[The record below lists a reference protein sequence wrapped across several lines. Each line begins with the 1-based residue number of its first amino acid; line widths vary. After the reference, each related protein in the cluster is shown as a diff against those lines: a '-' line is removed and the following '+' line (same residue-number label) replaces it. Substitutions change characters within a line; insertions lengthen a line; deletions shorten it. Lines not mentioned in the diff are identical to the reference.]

1 MPRAEGG
8 AVPDGAAVIPRATY
22 RLQLRRGFGFDE
34 AVCILPYL
42 RRLGISHVYAS
53 PILRA
58 RAGSAHGYDVV
69 AHGEINPELGGR
81 AGFERFAA
89 ALQAQGMGL
98 LLDVVPNHMGV
109 FCADNPWWMDVLEHG
124 EASVHAGYFDI
135 DWHPGD
141 PELDGR
147 LLLPVLGT
155 PYGQA
160 LDQGDLRLAF
170 DPAAGSLALHY
181 HDHRFPLAPRSYA
194 AVLEPAAR
202 LAEDAALLDV
212 ARAFRHIAT
221 GDAVQALLL
230 KQRLAALAGAH
241 RAIGAAVEA
250 LNAPD
255 QRDALHALH
264 ELQAYRLA
272 HWRLAADDINYRR
285 FFDISELA
293 ALRME
298 SPEVFEATHG
308 LLLDLAAAGQVD
320 GLRIDHPDGMRDPA
334 QYFERLQQGYAR
346 RAGLAADAAGSRPLY
361 VVAEKIAAPHEDVPT
376 GWAIHGTTG
385 YRFAMVANGVLV
397 DGDAAEAFERVWQW
411 FSGDAT
417 AFGEQVVQARREVA
431 CRTLASELNRLATA
445 LLRIARSDR
454 HTRDHSLNSL
464 REALAGIAA
473 CMPVYRTY
481 VMDTPSAQDL
491 HLIDWAVAQARR
503 RSGLA
508 DLSVFDFVRA
518 CLCNQVPEHAV
529 PGSADRV
536 REFAQRF
543 QQFSAPVA
551 AKGVED
557 TAFYRYHRLV
567 SLNEVG
573 GDPAVFGIS
582 PRAFHAASADRAA
595 RWPHTLIATSTHD
608 NKRSEDVRNRINV
621 LSEMPRAWDEWLGR
635 WHAMS
640 TSLRTDGAGAP
651 MPSPADEY
659 LLYQTLLGTL
669 PAAGLD
675 EASLG
680 PYRERIRGYMIKAA
694 REAKQHT
701 CWIRPDEAY
710 EQALCAFVDGLLVR
724 VRPNPLLSDLAHC
737 ARVVAGFGALN
748 SLSTVLLKYTAPGV
762 PDLYQ
767 GNELM
772 DLSLVDPDNRRPV
785 DYGLRER
792 LLHELDDMEGAAGAD
807 LPTRLAAL
815 VREPHDGR
823 AKLWLTSRL
832 LRLRAAHAEFF
843 RTAGYAALE
852 VSGARARHVLA
863 YVRAAGDV
871 TMVVIVGRLFAGLV
885 SDPLSGQAPWPVE
898 AGVWEDTCVVLE
910 GLLPEGGVL
919 DNVVTGQRVGVEG
932 RGVRVAEAC
941 SHWPG
946 AVLLGRGVGL
956 R

>member
-1 MPRAEGG
+1 M
-8 AVPDGAAVIPRATY
+8 IPRATY
-22 RLQLRRGFGFDE
+22 RLQLHRGFGFDS
-34 AVCILPYL
+34 AVRILPYL
-42 RRLGISHVYAS
+42 RRLGISHVYCS

-58 RAGSAHGYDVV
+58 RSGSAHGYDVV
-69 AHGEINPELGGR
+69 AHDEINPELGGR

-89 ALQAQGMGL
+89 ALRALGMGQ

-124 EASVHAGYFDI
+124 EASPHAEYFDI

-141 PELDGR
+141 PELEGR
-147 LLLPVLGT
+147 LLLPVLGA

-160 LDQGDLRLAF
+160 LDQGELRLGF
-170 DPAAGSLALHY
+170 EPAAGSLALHY

-212 ARAFRHIAT
+212 ARAFRHIAP
-221 GDAVQALLL
+221 GDVVQAMLL

-241 RAIGAAVEA
+241 RAIEAAVEA

-255 QRDALHALH
+255 QRDALHSLH
-264 ELQAYRLA
+264 ELQPYRLA
-272 HWRLAADDINYRR
+272 HWRRAADDINYRR
-285 FFDISELA
+285 FFDVSELA

-320 GLRIDHPDGMRDPA
+320 GLRIDHPDGMKDPA
-334 QYFERLQQGYAR
+334 QYFERLQEGYAR
-346 RAGLAADAAGSRPLY
+346 RTGLAAEAAGQRPLY

-411 FSGDAT
+411 FSGNAT
-417 AFGEQVVQARREVA
+417 PFGEQVVEARREVA
-431 CRTLASELNRLATA
+431 CRTLASELARLAAA

-481 VMDTPSAQDL
+481 VIEAPSTQDV

-503 RSGLA
+503 RSRLA

-518 CLCNQVPEHAV
+518 CLCNQPPEHAA
-529 PGSADRV
+529 PGSADLV

-573 GDPAVFGIS
+573 GDPSVFGIS

-595 RWPHTLIATSTHD
+595 RWPHTLITTSTHD

-651 MPSPADEY
+651 TPCPADEY

-669 PAAGLD
+669 PAAGLN

-680 PYRERIRGYMIKAA
+680 PYRDRIRNYMIKAA

-701 CWIRPDEAY
+701 CWTRSNEAY
-710 EQALCAFVDGLLVR
+710 EQALCAFVEGLLVR

-737 ARVVAGFGALN
+737 ARVVTGFGALN

-843 RTAGYAALE
+843 HTAGYAALE
-852 VSGARARHVLA
+852 VSGPRARHVLA
-863 YVRAAGDV
+863 YVRTAGDV
-871 TMVVIVGRLFAGLV
+871 TMVVVVGRLFAGLAG
-885 SDPLSGQAPWPVE
+885 DPSLEGRAAWPVD
-898 AGVWEDTCVVLE
+898 AAVWEDTWVVLE
-910 GLLPEGGVL
+910 DLLPDGTVL
-919 DNVVTGQRVGVEG
+919 DNVVTGQRLGVKG

-946 AVLLGRGVGL
+946 AVLLGRGVGV

>member
-1 MPRAEGG
+1 
-8 AVPDGAAVIPRATY
+8 
-22 RLQLRRGFGFDE
+22 
-34 AVCILPYL
+34 
-42 RRLGISHVYAS
+42 
-53 PILRA
+53 
-58 RAGSAHGYDVV
+58 
-69 AHGEINPELGGR
+69 
-81 AGFERFAA
+81 
-89 ALQAQGMGL
+89 
-98 LLDVVPNHMGV
+98 
-109 FCADNPWWMDVLEHG
+109 
-124 EASVHAGYFDI
+124 
-135 DWHPGD
+135 
-141 PELDGR
+141 
-147 LLLPVLGT
+147 
-155 PYGQA
+155 
-160 LDQGDLRLAF
+160 
-170 DPAAGSLALHY
+170 PAAGSLALHY
-181 HDHRFPLAPRSYA
+181 HAHRFPLAPRSYA
-194 AVLEPAAR
+194 AILEPAAL
-202 LAEDAALLDV
+202 LAENAALADL
-212 ARAFRHIAT
+212 ARAFGHVDA
-221 GDAVQALLL
+221 GDVVHTLLL
-230 KQRLAALAGAH
+230 KQWLAALVGAH
-241 RAIGAAVEA
+241 RAIQAAVDA

-264 ELQAYRLA
+264 EMQVYRLA
-272 HWRLAADDINYRR
+272 HWRLAADDVNYRR
-285 FFDISELA
+285 FFDINDLA

-298 SPEVFEATHG
+298 LPEVFEATHG
-308 LLLDLAAAGQVD
+308 LLLDLAAAGQVN
-320 GLRIDHPDGMRDPA
+320 GLRIDHPDGLKDPA

-346 RAGLAADAAGSRPLY
+346 RAGLAAGAAGGRPLY

-376 GWAIHGTTG
+376 GWALHGTTG

-397 DGDAAEAFERVWQW
+397 DGDAAEAFDRVWQW
-411 FSGDAT
+411 FVADDT
-417 AFGEQVVQARREVA
+417 PFGEHVAQARREAA
-431 CRTLASELNRLATA
+431 CRTLASELDRLAMM
-445 LLRIARSDR
+445 LLLIARSDR

-464 REALAGIAA
+464 HEALAGITA

-481 VMDTPSAQDL
+481 VIDTPSAQDL

-503 RSGLA
+503 RSRLA

-518 CLCNQVPEHAV
+518 CLCNQPSTPAAAE
-529 PGSADRV
+529 RV
-536 REFAQRF
+536 RDFAQRF

-640 TSLRTDGAGAP
+640 TSLRTDGAGTP

-675 EASLG
+675 EAGLG
-680 PYRERIRGYMIKAA
+680 PYRERIRNYMIKAA
-694 REAKQHT
+694 REAKQRT
-701 CWIRPDEAY
+701 GWTRPDEAY
-710 EQALCAFVDGLLVR
+710 EQALCSFVEGLLVR
-724 VRPNPLLSDLAHC
+724 VRPNPLLSDLSHC

-785 DYGLRER
+785 DHGLRER
-792 LLHELDDMEGAAGAD
+792 LLHELDDMEGAAGAR
-807 LPTRLAAL
+807 LPERLAAL

-832 LRLRAAHAEFF
+832 LRLRAAHEEFF
-843 RTAGYAALE
+843 HTAGYVALE

-863 YVRAAGDV
+863 YVRAAGEV
-871 TMVVIVGRLFAGLV
+871 TMVVIVGRLFTGLV
-885 SDPLSGQAPWPVE
+885 SDPLAGQAPWPVGAE
-898 AGVWEDTCVVLE
+898 VW
-910 GLLPEGGVL
+910 G
-919 DNVVTGQRVGVEG
+919 
-932 RGVRVAEAC
+932 
-941 SHWPG
+941 
-946 AVLLGRGVGL
+946 
-956 R
+956 

>member
-1 MPRAEGG
+1 MAKAEGG
-8 AVPDGAAVIPRATY
+8 APAEWAAQIPRATY
-22 RLQLRRGFGFDE
+22 RLQLHRGFGFD
-34 AVCILPYL
+34 AARRTLPYL
-42 RRLGISHVYAS
+42 RRLGISHVYCS

-58 RAGSAHGYDVV
+58 RSGSAHGYDVV

-81 AGFERFAA
+81 AGFERFAVT
-89 ALQAQGMGL
+89 LRGLGMGL

-109 FCADNPWWMDVLEHG
+109 FSEGNPWWMDVLEHG
-124 EASVHAGYFDI
+124 EASLHAGYFDI

-141 PELDGR
+141 PDLDGR

-160 LDQGDLRLAF
+160 LDHGELRLAF
-170 DPAAGSLALHY
+170 DPPAGSLALHY
-181 HDHRFPLAPRSYA
+181 HAHRFPLTPRSYG

-202 LAEDAALLDV
+202 QAENAALADL
-212 ARAFRHIAT
+212 AHAFGRSDA
-221 GDAVQALLL
+221 GDTAHALRL
-230 KQRLAALAGAH
+230 KRRLAALGGAH
-241 RAIGAAVEA
+241 RAIEAAVQA

-264 ELQAYRLA
+264 ERQVYRLA
-272 HWRLAADDINYRR
+272 HWRLAADDVNYRR
-285 FFDISELA
+285 FFDINDLA

-298 SPEVFEATHG
+298 LPEVFEATHG

-320 GLRIDHPDGMRDPA
+320 GLRIDHPDGLKDPA

-346 RAGLAADAAGSRPLY
+346 RAGLPADAAGGRPLY

-376 GWAIHGTTG
+376 GWALHGTTG

-397 DGDAAEAFERVWQW
+397 DADAADAFERVWQW
-411 FSGDAT
+411 FVADDT
-417 AFGEQVVQARREVA
+417 PFGEHVVQARREAA
-431 CRTLASELNRLATA
+431 CRTLASELDRLAMA

-464 REALAGIAA
+464 HEALAGIAS

-481 VMDTPSAQDL
+481 VIDTPSAQDL

-503 RSGLA
+503 RSRLA

-518 CLCNQVPEHAV
+518 CLCNQPCTPAAAEQ
-529 PGSADRV
+529 V
-536 REFAQRF
+536 RDFAQRF

-640 TSLRTDGAGAP
+640 TSLRTEGAGAP

-675 EASLG
+675 EAGLG
-680 PYRERIRGYMIKAA
+680 PYRERIRRYMVKAA
-694 REAKQHT
+694 REAKQRT
-701 CWIRPDEAY
+701 CWTRPDDAY
-710 EQALCAFVDGLLVR
+710 EQALCNFVEGLLVR
-724 VRPNPLLSDLAHC
+724 VRPNPLLSDLSHC

-785 DYGLRER
+785 DHGLRER
-792 LLHELDDMEGAAGAD
+792 LLHELDDMEGAAGAG
-807 LPTRLAAL
+807 LPGRLAAL

-832 LRLRAAHAEFF
+832 LRLRAAHVEFF

-863 YVRAAGDV
+863 YVRTAGDI
-871 TMVVIVGRLFAGLV
+871 TMVVVVGRLFTGLV
-885 SDPLSGQAPWPVE
+885 GDPLAGQVSWPVD
-898 AGVWEDTCVVLE
+898 AAVWEDTCVVLE
-910 GLLPEGGVL
+910 GLLPEGTVL
-919 DNVVTGQRVGVEG
+919 DNVVTGQRVGVKG
-932 RGVRVAEAC
+932 RGVEVAEAC

-946 AVLLGRGVGL
+946 AVLLGRGG